1 MNAEFPPSSVD
12 SLLARNREPDNDLNH
27 LAHAVIG
34 AGIEVHRHLGPGLS
48 EPLYEAAFKFELDLR
63 GIPFESQMWI
73 DVSYKEHP
81 LGKRRIDLI
90 VDKRLIV
97 ELKSVERLAP
107 IHSAQLIS
115 YLRLMKFQLGLLI
128 NFNVALLKEG
138 VKRVV
143 LS

>member
-1 MNAEFPPSSVD
+1 MNEKPPLSAINA
-12 SLLARNREPDNDLNH
+12 LLSREPDKELKDLTRR
-27 LAHAVIG
+27 VIG
-34 AGIEVHRHLGPGLS
+34 AAIEVHRHLGPGLT
-48 EPLYEAAFKFELDLR
+48 EPLYESAFKLELELR
-63 GIPFESQMWI
+63 GIPFRKQVWVT
-73 DVSYKEHP
+73 VSYKDHP

-90 VDKRLIV
+90 IDDRLIV

-115 YLRLMKFQLGLLI
+115 YLKLMGYRLGLLI
-128 NFNVALLKEG
+128 NFNVGLLKEG

>member
-1 MNAEFPPSSVD
+1 MNGKSRTSIDALFSPPK
-12 SLLARNREPDNDLNH
+12 EPDRSLNE
-27 LAHAVIG
+27 LTRAVIG
-34 AGIEVHRHLGPGLS
+34 AGIEVHRHLGPGLT
-48 EPLYEAAFKFELDLR
+48 EPLYEAAFKHELNLR
-63 GIPFESQMWI
+63 GIPFRSQIWI
-73 DVSYKEHP
+73 NVSYKEHP

-90 VDKRLIV
+90 VDERLIV
-97 ELKSVERLAP
+97 ELKSVEKLAP

-115 YLRLMKFQLGLLI
+115 YLKLTGHHLGLLV

>member
-1 MNAEFPPSSVD
+1 MTEKPPLSAIAALLSPGEPD
-12 SLLARNREPDNDLNH
+12 KELNDLARR
-27 LAHAVIG
+27 VIG
-34 AGIEVHRHLGPGLS
+34 AGIEVHRHLGPGLT
-48 EPLYEAAFKFELDLR
+48 EPLYEAAFKLELDLR
-63 GIPFESQMWI
+63 GIPFRSQSWI
-73 DVSYKEHP
+73 TVSYKDHP

-90 VDKRLIV
+90 IDNRLIV

-115 YLRLMKFQLGLLI
+115 YLRLMGYHLGLLM